1 MDWKTSESRPGYQ
14 EKTLRHGNATIIVYR
29 PVLSPQEREAREKA
43 TAEALKPIMANYMR
57 LIEDRKEKTP

>member
-29 PVLSPQEREAREKA
+29 PILSNQEREARERSIS
-43 TAEALKPIMANYMR
+43 TALSPIMTSYTRQIAN
-57 LIEDRKEKTP
+57 RKELIS